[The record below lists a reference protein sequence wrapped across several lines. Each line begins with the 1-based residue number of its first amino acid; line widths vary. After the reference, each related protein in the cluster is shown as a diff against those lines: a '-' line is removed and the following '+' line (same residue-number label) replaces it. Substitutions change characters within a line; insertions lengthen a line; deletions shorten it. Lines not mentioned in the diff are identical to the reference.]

1 MVPFQP
7 TAAGHVNCYGYTC
20 RSAASLNGT
29 NSTPLVGF
37 NFRVWRGA
45 TVTGFVP
52 SLSGTSK
59 ENSGKKIQLLLTYV
73 FGSLDPVVYSAVGAG
88 LVNTEEK
95 MATRDRQKCWCRWS
109 CQCCCHLQID
119 GPDWQAVTYRQ
130 KEPSLAGSCR

>member
-1 MVPFQP
+1 MVPFHS

-59 ENSGKKIQLLLTYV
+59 ENSEKKIQLLWTSAFRSMAPAGPDLV
-73 FGSLDPVVYSAVGAG
+73 NRGEDGEQRPPKVLDAPRPARLVNVVVISRLMDLIGSL
-88 LVNTEEK
+88 
-95 MATRDRQKCWCRWS
+95 
-109 CQCCCHLQID
+109 
-119 GPDWQAVTYRQ
+119 
-130 KEPSLAGSCR
+130 